1 MRMVRQAER
10 SNTTTSAIL
19 AAGHKLFGSRGFEAT
34 SIDDIA
40 AEAGVAKGAV
50 YHHFKSKEEIFT
62 RVLDDVQAR
71 IAAMPPPPAL
81 RKIADPLDL
90 MAAAVL
96 HYLNT
101 ATAPG
106 IKQIL
111 LMDGP
116 AVTGWRKWRE
126 IDDRHFGAGAKRA
139 LAHVLGP
146 KVRPA
151 ELDALT
157 HLLMGMVMEAALI
170 CATAPDA
177 KKAARELCAALR
189 KMLEGLRGS

>member
-1 MRMVRQAER
+1 MVRQSER
-10 SNTTTSAIL
+10 SNATSSAIL
-19 AAGHKLFGSRGFEAT
+19 AAGHKLFGTKGFETT

-62 RVLDDVQAR
+62 RVLEDVQAG

-96 HYLNT
+96 HYLNA

-111 LMDGP
+111 LVDGP
-116 AVTGWRKWRE
+116 AVIGWRNWRE

-146 KVRPA
+146 EVKPA
-151 ELDALT
+151 QLEALT
-157 HLLMGMVMEAALI
+157 HLLMGMVMEAALV

-177 KKAARELCAALR
+177 KRAARELCTALR
-189 KMLEGLRGS
+189 KMLEGLRGT